1 MQVIPH
7 ADLVVR
13 YLAVDGSGTLF
24 APYYHM
30 FYRGQ
35 LVYGGPEE
43 PDEPDLV
50 LTGRADLLLSLFV
63 GTATLLE
70 TAGPE
75 QVRDNLLAVSLLT
88 GLVES
93 SDYIEAVSACA
104 DSVESLLD
112 HATREFGV
120 AAG

>member
-1 MQVIPH
+1 MRVIPH

-13 YLAVDGSGTLF
+13 YLAFDGSGSLF

-35 LVYGGPEE
+35 LVYGGPDE

-50 LTGRADLLLSLFV
+50 LTGRADLILSLFV
-63 GTATLLE
+63 GKATLLE
-70 TAGPE
+70 AAGPE

-93 SDYIEAVSACA
+93 SEYLEALSGCA
-104 DSVESLLD
+104 GSVASLLD